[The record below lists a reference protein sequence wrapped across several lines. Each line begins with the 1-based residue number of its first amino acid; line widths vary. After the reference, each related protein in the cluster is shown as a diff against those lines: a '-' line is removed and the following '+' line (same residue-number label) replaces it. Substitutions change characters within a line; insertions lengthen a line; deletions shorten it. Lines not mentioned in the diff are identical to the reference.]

1 MGKDTGIQLNDHLE
15 GATQMDIKLDIIRDS
30 SDRITQGMVIGN
42 TLNQNQALI
51 LITRKGE
58 WKFRPDMGVG
68 IEDAILDDDLLN
80 YRHSIKEELVK
91 DGMTVRKLVFYEG
104 KPFELKADYGS

>member
-1 MGKDTGIQLNDHLE
+1 MGKDTGIQLNDHLSDN
-15 GATQMDIKLDIIRDS
+15 AQMDIKLDIQRDS
-30 SDRITQGMVIGN
+30 SGRITHGMVVGS
-42 TLNQNQALI
+42 TLHQNQALI

-58 WKFRPDMGVG
+58 WKFRPDLGVG
-68 IEDAILDDDLLN
+68 IEDAILDDELLN

-104 KPFELKADYGS
+104 KPFELKADYGG